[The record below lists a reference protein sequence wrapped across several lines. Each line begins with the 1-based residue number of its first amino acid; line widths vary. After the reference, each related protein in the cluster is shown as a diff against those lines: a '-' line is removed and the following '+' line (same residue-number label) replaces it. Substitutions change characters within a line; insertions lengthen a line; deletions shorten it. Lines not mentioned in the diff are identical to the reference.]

1 MSDPRGVAAVMGSWS
16 FLVLG
21 GALLLAFFGI
31 GVISERIRFPSTLA
45 FILLGLLLIRYSPA
59 DSVPLQQA
67 AQIGIVLMF
76 FIRGLEFPLERMRQI
91 ARRVWPAGI
100 MDLLISFAGSFLI
113 ALLFGLDMLT
123 AFIIASVTYASSS
136 SIIIKMLEEKKRLAA
151 AESEFILAL
160 LIFEDLL
167 APVLV
172 SFLASMVTGASP
184 GLSGIGMV
192 LGKVALL
199 AFGSGFLGRT
209 LFRKSGGFFARY
221 LEEDIMPLFAVGW
234 ALLTAGLAMAMGLS
248 EFLGAFLAGVMIAE
262 TGQASELDHLLLP
275 VRNLALPFFF
285 FWFGSTIQIGQGVP
299 YFPIL
304 MVLLVWSTLGKF
316 AVGYA
321 GGRLYG
327 LTPMR
332 SYRAGLS
339 LVPRG
344 EFSAIAA
351 AFAAAPL
358 RIFAGVYIVGTALVG
373 MILFNNAYPLARRL
387 AGMPPARPK
396 KEKSLLP

>member
-1 MSDPRGVAAVMGSWS
+1 M
-16 FLVLG
+16 
-21 GALLLAFFGI
+21 
-31 GVISERIRFPSTLA
+31 
-45 FILLGLLLIRYSPA
+45 
-59 DSVPLQQA
+59 
-67 AQIGIVLMF
+67 
-76 FIRGLEFPLERMRQI
+76 
-91 ARRVWPAGI
+91 
-100 MDLLISFAGSFLI
+100 
-113 ALLFGLDMLT
+113 
-123 AFIIASVTYASSS
+123 
-136 SIIIKMLEEKKRLAA
+136 
-151 AESEFILAL
+151 
-160 LIFEDLL
+160 
-167 APVLV
+167 
-172 SFLASMVTGASP
+172 
-184 GLSGIGMV
+184 
-192 LGKVALL
+192 
-199 AFGSGFLGRT
+199 
-209 LFRKSGGFFARY
+209 
-221 LEEDIMPLFAVGW
+221 
-234 ALLTAGLAMAMGLS
+234 
-248 EFLGAFLAGVMIAE
+248 
-262 TGQASELDHLLLP
+262 
-275 VRNLALPFFF
+275 RNLALPFFF